1 VFAWSSLLALSIV
14 TVFLYLARS
23 PLEEKVD
30 ELFLNQFNLYGL
42 DDNSTVV
49 VNNKTISPDKDINAT
64 LLIDTIQSNAKCCGY
79 NNYTDWATLPYSKK
93 NLTDVPLSCCKDSN
107 CTGSIKQLDLIYKK
121 GCMAGIN
128 SVFNQGFDALTWISF
143 GLSIASLL
151 AVIATI
157 GWLCTKSSNPFDY
170 TGLGDSGFTTA

>member
-1 VFAWSSLLALSIV
+1 MFAWSSLLALSIV

-64 LLIDTIQSNAKCCGY
+64 LLIDTIQSNVS
-79 NNYTDWATLPYSKK
+79 L
-93 NLTDVPLSCCKDSN
+93 
-107 CTGSIKQLDLIYKK
+107 QF
-121 GCMAGIN
+121 
-128 SVFNQGFDALTWISF
+128 SVRF
-143 GLSIASLL
+143 
-151 AVIATI
+151 
-157 GWLCTKSSNPFDY
+157 
-170 TGLGDSGFTTA
+170 